1 MWVDP
6 DVDRAAVEL
15 ADLAQRFKRLEAYAH
30 VKGRPDKRHAM
41 ALVIGQSGRL
51 EPLHAHFDVT
61 DLDQE
66 DVDTLL
72 RKMQDALS
80 GEERPNVILAA
91 LVELSAQYLSTAP
104 AGVSETSANG
114 KELAS

>member
-1 MWVDP
+1 MWIERPWSWRTWRRDSSGWKHTPTSRDGQTGDTPWLWWLV
-6 DVDRAAVEL
+6 RS
-15 ADLAQRFKRLEAYAH
+15 
-30 VKGRPDKRHAM
+30 GRP
-41 ALVIGQSGRL
+41 

-66 DVDTLL
+66 GVDTLL

-91 LVELSAQYLSTAP
+91 LVELSAQYLSAAP
-104 AGVSETSANG
+104 AGESETSANG